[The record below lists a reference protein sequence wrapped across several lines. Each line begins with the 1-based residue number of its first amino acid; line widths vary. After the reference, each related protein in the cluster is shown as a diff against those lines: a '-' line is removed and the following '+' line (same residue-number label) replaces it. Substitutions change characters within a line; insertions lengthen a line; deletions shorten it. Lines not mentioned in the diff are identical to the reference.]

1 MTTCEIPTRKK
12 WFILVCAVSY
22 KLGAILSNLPHAV
35 TSISK
40 KYAKA
45 IISRE
50 TALDMFNDFSGS
62 VDEGKQE
69 TWAHQEKLAMILRGD
84 HLKIYDVVAE
94 TGL

>member
-1 MTTCEIPTRKK
+1 
-12 WFILVCAVSY
+12 
-22 KLGAILSNLPHAV
+22 V

-50 TALDMFNDFSGS
+50 KALDMFNDFNGS

-69 TWAHQEKLAMILRGD
+69 TWAQQEKLAMILRGD

-94 TGL
+94 KGM